1 MARHRRNPAIS
12 QIFRRMRRLTRGY
25 DNDDCNPLHNGEHFV
40 LRVAADYFT
49 GEPVFFD
56 VGANVGEWAELVLD
70 TCGDA
75 IIHAFELVPDTFAT
89 LKDRVAEN
97 PRVHLNEFGLADHVG
112 VVPVKSIL
120 GYSSRSTMVLDY
132 EVDVGTAAEVEC
144 DVRTGD
150 SYLQEN
156 GLSRVDVLKIDTEGA
171 EPLVLRGFSQAL
183 AEKRIGLIQF
193 EYGRVNVLTRFL
205 LADLY
210 EMLEPLGFDIGKLY
224 PNYVDFR
231 PYSPMLENFLGPNY
245 IAVHQQHSGLRSRL
259 AGA

>member
-1 MARHRRNPAIS
+1 
-12 QIFRRMRRLTRGY
+12 MRRLTRGY

-49 GEPVFFD
+49 GVPVIFD
-56 VGANVGEWAELVLD
+56 VGANVGEWTELALD

-75 IIHAFELVPDTFAT
+75 IIHAFELVPDTFAA
-89 LKDRVAEN
+89 LKDRVADN

-120 GYSSRSTMVLDY
+120 GYSSRSTMVLDF
-132 EVDVGTAAEVEC
+132 EVDVGTTAEVEC

-183 AEKRIGLIQF
+183 AEKRIGLIQL